1 MAKFGSLITKEI
13 PVLLEFY
20 MLVSTS
26 DDSKAILETVA
37 AALGDKAT
45 VIRINI
51 DDNTA
56 LAKAL
61 RIKTNPTY
69 MIYKNGEMLWRQSEN
84 HDANT
89 LINAVSNYF

>member
-13 PVLLEFY
+13 PVLIEFY
-20 MLVSTS
+20 LLVTAQ
-26 DDSKAILETVA
+26 DDSKPILQTVA
-37 AALGDKAT
+37 AALGDKAN

-61 RIKTNPTY
+61 RVKTNPTY
-69 MIYKNGEMLWRQSEN
+69 MIYKSGEMLWRQSES